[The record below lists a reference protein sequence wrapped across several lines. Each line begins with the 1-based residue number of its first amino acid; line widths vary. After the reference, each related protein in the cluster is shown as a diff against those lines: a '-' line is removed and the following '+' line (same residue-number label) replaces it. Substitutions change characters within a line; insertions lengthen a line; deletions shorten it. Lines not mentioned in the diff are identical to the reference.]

1 MKVKKL
7 QLLMNPNLK
16 VRINDPDSIA
26 SWEGKGGEIPY
37 KYLNRKIF
45 ALNPSHISFEGQWEY
60 DCLDVWIEAED
71 ECNGSKS

>member
-1 MKVKKL
+1 MRIRKL
-7 QLLMNPNLK
+7 QLLTNPNLK

-45 ALNPSHISFEGQWEY
+45 ALNPIHIPLEY
-60 DCLDVWIEAED
+60 RKEYEDCLDVWVEAED
-71 ECNGSKS
+71 RGNNE